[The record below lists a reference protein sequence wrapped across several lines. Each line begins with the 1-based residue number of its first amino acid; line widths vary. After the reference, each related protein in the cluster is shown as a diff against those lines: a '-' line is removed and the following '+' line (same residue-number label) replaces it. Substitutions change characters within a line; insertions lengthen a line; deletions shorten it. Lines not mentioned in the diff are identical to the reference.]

1 MTKLKKAQRQCYS
14 PENHL
19 VMIKQTHCKVFNYRI
34 LDLAP
39 NNAEGSVFPIKL
51 QDTQEECEQAGG
63 NYRLFFFLPRG

>member
-1 MTKLKKAQRQCYS
+1 
-14 PENHL
+14 
-19 VMIKQTHCKVFNYRI
+19 MIKQTHCKVFNYRI

-63 NYRLFFFLPRG
+63 NYRLFFFFLPRG